1 MISLFIEMFR
11 WQLRSHQLS
20 NSEYD
25 FCFSYHYH
33 QRERFR
39 DGSLVEE
46 WSLRYPQLFDDDDRR
61 VLITEHQRRFHFL
74 EWLSAILLFEST
86 GYLSFMEKYTAKSHP
101 AKREKLQAFLPAELY
116 KWLLENESGQPDLFV
131 FQPKTGDWFFCEVKG
146 EGDRVRDNQRIWSKS
161 LAEFLVTHEIPNS
174 HPSRVLFLQRVGA

>member
-1 MISLFIEMFR
+1 MT
-11 WQLRSHQLS
+11 
-20 NSEYD
+20 NSQYD
-25 FCFSYHYH
+25 FCFSYHPH

-61 VLITEHQRRFHFL
+61 VLTTDHQRKFHFL

-86 GYLSFMEKYTAKSHP
+86 GYLSFVEKYTAMSHP
-101 AKREKLQAFLPAELY
+101 AKREKLQAFLRPELY

-161 LAEFLVTHEIPNS
+161 LAEFLPTLGHINVRPT
-174 HPSRVLFLQRVGA
+174 RVLFLERVNV